1 MKPMATKQE
10 MLERRTKA
18 VDRVQKLQKL
28 GDHSAEAPDI
38 RANAEDILLLIEDR
52 LERMR

>member
-1 MKPMATKQE
+1 MTKDEVVELRQLTVARVE
-10 MLERRTKA
+10 KLRR
-18 VDRVQKLQKL
+18 L

-38 RANAEDILLLIEDR
+38 RANAEAILLLIEDR

>member
-1 MKPMATKQE
+1 MIKNELVELRKLTVARVEK
-10 MLERRTKA
+10 LRR
-18 VDRVQKLQKL
+18 L

-38 RANAEDILLLIEDR
+38 RANAEAILSILEHL